1 MDSDPNIIGQL
12 GLDHGIV
19 ILACL
24 LMLPCKKKNKKEE
37 RKFDVLFTDLETE
50 EEGGVS

>member
-1 MDSDPNIIGQL
+1 MSVNASMQ
-12 GLDHGIV
+12 
-19 ILACL
+19 
-24 LMLPCKKKNKKEE
+24 KKNKKEE